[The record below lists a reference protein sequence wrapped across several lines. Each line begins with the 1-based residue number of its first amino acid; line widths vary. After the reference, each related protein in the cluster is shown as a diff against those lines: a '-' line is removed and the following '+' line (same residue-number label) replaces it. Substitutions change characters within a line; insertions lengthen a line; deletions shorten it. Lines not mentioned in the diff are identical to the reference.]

1 MNDHSGMGSGPP
13 QRNGARRGAFGS
25 DRRTLAARGSAVSDR
40 DVDRQIG
47 LDVREPPLF
56 SCSPVT
62 QISLSAAEQQ
72 CGLEN
77 HCSVE
82 WAVGAG
88 LNAVEDGSPL
98 TRFDQ
103 MLDSPRRIAER
114 AQLFIGRES
123 VLEVED
129 SSEIRIDVV
138 AAHANTVRSRS
149 DRNRSKLPLQSPPV
163 EFVGACG

>member
-25 DRRTLAARGSAVSDR
+25 DRRTLTARGSAVSDC
-40 DVDRQIG
+40 DVDRQFG
-47 LDVREPPLF
+47 LDVRESPLF
-56 SCSPVT
+56 SCRPVT
-62 QISLSAAEQQ
+62 RVGLSAAEEKG
-72 CGLEN
+72 GLEN

-103 MLDSPRRIAER
+103 MLDAPR
-114 AQLFIGRES
+114 
-123 VLEVED
+123 
-129 SSEIRIDVV
+129 
-138 AAHANTVRSRS
+138 
-149 DRNRSKLPLQSPPV
+149 
-163 EFVGACG
+163 